1 MRYTF
6 CWLSAV
12 MEDAALRVQ
21 HNGAALREAV
31 LITDLDAPLKRDMM
45 IFVNQ
50 QLPQANKEQQLFSP
64 LNLMILQSAL
74 DQVFNWPKE
83 SMTSPPHL
91 AACGFMSVRVLGP
104 DVRHTWITQ
113 LQCSNFFLSSST
125 TINGVDERAFLTNT
139 TLAEMRVMLK
149 CPGLT

>member
-1 MRYTF
+1 
-6 CWLSAV
+6 

-74 DQVFNWPKE
+74 DQVFN
-83 SMTSPPHL
+83 
-91 AACGFMSVRVLGP
+91 
-104 DVRHTWITQ
+104 
-113 LQCSNFFLSSST
+113 
-125 TINGVDERAFLTNT
+125 
-139 TLAEMRVMLK
+139 
-149 CPGLT
+149 